1 MFGGGG
7 YGGWGGGGPVIQDSR
22 SCRRVNQQ
30 VRSWALHLPGS
41 LVSDLLCFGPLPSVQ
56 EEGDHRKYE

>member
-1 MFGGGG
+1 MCLGVGGMGM
-7 YGGWGGGGPVIQDSR
+7 GGGPVIQDSR

-30 VRSWALHLPGS
+30 IRSRALHLPGI